1 MIRVTDEISIAPWDL
16 AETFSRERFWVQTP
30 PDN

>member
-16 AETFSRERFWVQTP
+16 AEMFSRERF
-30 PDN
+30 